1 MIHVLVQIT
10 VEDFERFWSGFQ
22 TRGLPLRQRHGS
34 RGARVFRHADHA
46 NRVTILFTWESRA
59 HLERFM
65 QDPEVRASMQQGGTL
80 GPPAITFLEQ
90 VGELEA

>member
-1 MIHVLVQIT
+1 
-10 VEDFERFWSGFQ
+10 
-22 TRGLPLRQRHGS
+22 
-34 RGARVFRHADHA
+34 
-46 NRVTILFTWESRA
+46 VTILFTWESRA

-80 GPPAITFLEQ
+80 GPPTITYLEQ

>member
-10 VEDFERFWSGFQ
+10 VEDFDRFWSGIQ

-34 RGARVFRHADHA
+34 RGARVFGHADQA

-80 GPPAITFLEQ
+80 GPPTITYLEQ